1 MDPIVTDDETTNA
14 AHQKIASLVR
24 GIDENISIHDF
35 RMVTGPTHTNVI
47 FDAVVPYGCALSDRE
62 AEEKI
67 KRAVHELDP
76 SYFAIVQIDKSYV
89 R

>member
-1 MDPIVTDDETTNA
+1 MTNDEAVNVTHQRIA
-14 AHQKIASLVR
+14 ALVR

-35 RMVTGPTHTNVI
+35 RLVTGPTHTNVI
-47 FDAVVPYGCALSDRE
+47 FDAVVPFKFRLSAHE
-62 AEEKI
+62 VEQEIQAAV
-67 KRAVHELDP
+67 KRLDS

>member
-1 MDPIVTDDETTNA
+1 MLFRSETINA
-14 AHQKIASLVR
+14 AHQKIVSLVR

-35 RMVTGPTHTNVI
+35 RVVTGPTHTNVI

-76 SYFAIVQIDKSYV
+76 RYFAIVQIDKSYV